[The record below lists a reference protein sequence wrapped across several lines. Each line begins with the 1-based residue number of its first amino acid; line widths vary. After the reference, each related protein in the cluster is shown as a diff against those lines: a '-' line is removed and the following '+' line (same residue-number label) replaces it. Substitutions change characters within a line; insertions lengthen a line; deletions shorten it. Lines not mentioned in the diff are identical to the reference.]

1 MALQCDCSEQ
11 ERPLCGRFIE
21 DLYEH
26 FSASAGLFLA
36 FREEPDKPVLIGT
49 AGAGEEYFAQLES
62 DEEPSFIDRV
72 TARAPQWAGQASDL
86 WPTWTGKA
94 IVASVGAVV
103 HDRDRPYANGCLVL
117 VRPQDGDD
125 FNDGDDKL
133 LSLFAIQA
141 TSCVEQV
148 DIMAQQRR
156 LIKQQSLLANLGA
169 LLNSEQEQS
178 IVHEKAIDA
187 VRTLLE
193 CEASS
198 LILVDSKSKKLQ
210 FAVAT
215 GRAGEALK
223 RLELEPEE
231 GIAGWVVKEGK
242 KYRCNDLDVDERH
255 SKRIDE
261 QAGFDSENL
270 VCVPLLYRGRV
281 LGALQAVNSENGFT
295 EVDEQLLELLAQ
307 HVATALENLRLY
319 ESLKESLVQLKNQQD
334 ALIQTEKLSAMG
346 LLAAGVAHEVRSPL
360 TAISGY
366 AQLLKRQLPPDMPL
380 AKKISIIERSVETI
394 NRIVNGLL
402 DFSKKEET
410 CWENVNVNDVVE
422 DALLLSEHTLNR
434 FKRVNVER
442 NFTEDL
448 PVVEADR
455 RQLQQVFVNLIL
467 NGAEAMS
474 GGGTLTIR
482 TSLDRRDGVPDAES
496 IHRVEIA
503 FIDEG
508 VGIPQINRD
517 RVFEPFFTEGKKAGT
532 GLGLSICKSI
542 MKKHRGE
549 ITFDCPEEGGTIF
562 YIYIPVLTSTREQ
575 RQ

>member
-1 MALQCDCSEQ
+1 MSLRCVCSEQ
-11 ERPLCGRFIE
+11 DRPLCGRFIE

-26 FSASAGLFLA
+26 FSATAGLFLA
-36 FREEPDKPVLIGT
+36 FREDPDEPVPIGT
-49 AGAGEEYFAQLES
+49 AGQGEEYFAQLEK
-62 DEEPSFIDRV
+62 EQEPSFVDRV
-72 TARAPQWAGQASDL
+72 TARAPQWAGPASDL
-86 WPTWTGKA
+86 WPSWKGKA
-94 IVASVGAVV
+94 IIACVGAVV
-103 HDRDRPYANGCLVL
+103 NDRDKPYANGCLVL
-117 VRPQDGDD
+117 FRSEDAED
-125 FNDGDDKL
+125 FNDGDDVL

-141 TSCVEQV
+141 AACIEQV
-148 DIMAQQRR
+148 DILAQQRR

-169 LLNSEQEQS
+169 LLNSEQDREV
-178 IVHEKAIDA
+178 VHEKAIDA

-198 LILVDSKSKKLQ
+198 LIMVDDKSKKLQ

-215 GRAGEALK
+215 GRAGDMLR
-223 RLELEPEE
+223 RLELEPGE
-231 GIAGWVVKEGK
+231 GIAGWVVEEGK
-242 KYRCNDLDVDERH
+242 NYRCNALDVDERH

-261 QAGFDSENL
+261 VAGFDSHNL

-281 LGALQAVNSENGFT
+281 LGALQAVNSENGFS
-295 EVDEQLLELLAQ
+295 ECDEQLLELLAQ

-319 ESLKESLVQLKNQQD
+319 QSLKESLVQLKNQQD
-334 ALIQTEKLSAMG
+334 ALVQTEKLSAMG

-410 CWENVNVNDVVE
+410 CWENVNANEVVE
-422 DALLLSEHTLNR
+422 DALMLSEHTLNR
-434 FKRVNVER
+434 FKRVKVER
-442 NFTEDL
+442 QFAEDL
-448 PVVEADR
+448 PMVEADK

-467 NGAEAMS
+467 NGAEAMP
-474 GGGTLTIR
+474 GGGTLTVR
-482 TSLDRRDGVPDAES
+482 TSLDRRDGVPDDES

-503 FIDEG
+503 FIDSG
-508 VGIPQINRD
+508 VGIPKLNRD

-549 ITFDCPEEGGTIF
+549 ITFECPEDGGTIF

-575 RQ
+575 QK